1 MSNHVL
7 TAAILIEANGAALN
21 NARNDAGQHLDN
33 AVVVKKI
40 RIGRNDYAYISGQA
54 IRRWWREVLYTDFAW
69 LPSPVTREAKSA
81 YTEGDPV
88 RYPDDDVFGYMAAK
102 KAKKA
107 PRKAKKEETATIE
120 GLDSESTSEPVDE
133 AASGGTQR
141 RVSPLKN
148 SLIVS
153 VLPRLITTD
162 FGHFSRDLPV
172 NNPNMVPFEHEHYT
186 ALMQGV
192 FTLSLQDV
200 GRFECGPMRDVATET
215 QASELADVIEEANG
229 NLKPRVLGIKPEERR
244 KRVAETIQALGRL
257 RYGANLTRN
266 LSDVVPVVVLLG
278 CLDGGNA
285 PFQSL
290 FTPNAE
296 GDQVVLNIARLIS
309 VMKDYKDRLLG
320 GDKRLLFGYRPGV
333 LANEAEVLET
343 LNAGVEGVSFF
354 VGTPGEA
361 ITQAAELTGQIIQ

>member
-1 MSNHVL
+1 MSNPVL

-21 NARNDAGQHLDN
+21 NAGNQAGQILEN
-33 AVVVKKI
+33 AVVVKQIHVGK
-40 RIGRNDYAYISGQA
+40 NVYPYISGQA
-54 IRRWWREVLYTDFAW
+54 VRRWWREVLYTDFAW

-81 YTEGDPV
+81 YTEGDPI

-120 GLDSESTSEPVDE
+120 GLEEAPSEPADE
-133 AASGGTQR
+133 AASGVTQR

-153 VLPRLITTD
+153 VLPRVITSD

-172 NNPNMVPFEHEHYT
+172 ENPNMVPFEHEHYT
-186 ALMQGV
+186 AVMQGV
-192 FTLSLQDV
+192 FTLNLQDV
-200 GRFECGPMRDVATET
+200 GRFECGPMRDVASET
-215 QASELADVIEEANG
+215 QASDLADVIEEASG
-229 NLKPRVLGIKPEERR
+229 NLKPRVLGIKQEERR
-244 KRVAETIQALGRL
+244 KRISETVQALGRL

-285 PFQSL
+285 PFQNL

-296 GDQVVLNIARLIS
+296 GDQVILNIARLTS
-309 VMKDYKDRLLG
+309 VIKDYKDRLLG
-320 GDKRLLFGYRPGV
+320 DDKRLLFGYRPGV
-333 LANEAEVLET
+333 LANEAETLEI
-343 LNAGVEGVSFF
+343 LNAGIEGVPFF

-361 ITQAAELTGQIIQ
+361 IKQAAELTGQIVQ